1 MVQLKGIM
9 EILLK
14 LVMLLSIQNKLVI
27 RLKIMSTLATLNIIL
42 LTAVELMEELIF
54 GMAIIHKDLLVK
66 IANSVKK
73 KVDLME
79 SK

>member
-1 MVQLKGIM
+1 MAQLKEIM
-9 EILLK
+9 ATILK
-14 LVMLLSIQNKLVI
+14 LVMLLSIQLKLVI

-42 LTAVELMEELIF
+42 LTAVELIEELIF
-54 GMAIIHKDLLVK
+54 GMAIIHKGLLVK
-66 IANSVKK
+66 IVNSVKK